1 MAMALL
7 TCLLALTGCGTIH
20 NARMWFPKASGLD
33 EITPQLYVEPS
44 MTSDQRQ
51 ELQRQIGL
59 GRASVAAFYGGV
71 TSAASK
77 IACSSFYEVELLR
90 TTSAIQYFSTLLV
103 PARIILYQ
111 AALIFYFD

>member
-7 TCLLALTGCGTIH
+7 TCLLALTGCGTMH
-20 NARMWFPKASGLD
+20 SARMWFPKASGLD

-44 MTSDQRQ
+44 MTSDQRR

-71 TSAASK
+71 TSK
-77 IACSSFYEVELLR
+77 PYI
-90 TTSAIQYFSTLLV
+90 V
-103 PARIILYQ
+103 PESVTPIPRVP
-111 AALIFYFD
+111 